1 MISKDYVFICLFKFG
16 DKMQRSK
23 TSSKFKRTFVSASVA
38 MAIASTM
45 GIFAIPQAHA
55 LVAATH
61 VYHNHMP
68 NFWPYY
74 DVNQYANTKVGDPI
88 RYTYDGQVIR
98 IKENPPAG
106 YTYFNPS
113 SGKVMPH
120 DDFQAYYQH
129 HAKQGAY
136 KSWPIETAQSNSGRY
151 PLSTTHVTMSGAL
164 VNNLQSFADLSI
176 EGMGYDQGW
185 ANGWKSVQP
194 NLKTQNGYPAL
205 DAIHFTG
212 HHSMGPLVG
221 PKYFLKDLIFQ
232 NVTLQQDYF
241 LGNSFVSSKGYFP
254 TELGFSERL
263 IPTLKKIGVEWSVL
277 GDVHYS
283 RALKDYPYLDDLGID
298 TLVSPPNRADLQNTS
313 DEGDWKALAMEH
325 EQQTTY
331 NKFPFATTPH
341 WVQYVDPETGEV
353 SRIAGIP
360 VEQAGS
366 WLEGWEG
373 QVAPTAIMEYDNNSK
388 RPQYFVIAHD
398 GDNSSG
404 RAGSGDTWLNSGNY
418 TYAQSGVLGIGV
430 NEYLAKYPIPADD
443 VQHVQDG
450 SWIDTRDSSADPTW
464 YHWHIP
470 MGVWKGQIADFNTAM
485 GTDFKLPVNQDGTP
499 FGHAVSME
507 FGYHYLER
515 NFALLQAAQ
524 NYAETAE
531 QIWLDSHPNYWSPK
545 TDKERQV
552 TYEGNQLN
560 PYMFSF
566 PVKGDEN
573 NDYKGGANPAEL
585 GWYFLIAS
593 IDSGFGYYDENTD
606 DNVKPTLGFNQ
617 SLYFTEPYVNK
628 HIAEDR
634 TGPSMWWV
642 QRYPYNPGSGNASK
656 AEGWTHV
663 YADNVFAIY
672 TYAYDVSG
680 IKDVKVKIRTH
691 KDKRMSPTDIAPRV
705 YDPASLG
712 NIPNNDPSQVGEW
725 VTYDTKVRDLTPDI
739 NGVPW
744 QNNANSAV
752 MNVVSAKK
760 IGSTYYAYI
769 SDYRDQLIDYYMEA
783 TDEKGNVTRSEIQSV
798 YVGAGKF
805 KKVGGKIV
813 EDVNGDIDGAHMFFT
828 DDFNGFEDSLTIYA
842 KPSNQS
848 VADVNVQ
855 FKDQGTDSWKNKQMT
870 MVKGDQ
876 NTYYKATV
884 SYKREAGCADI
895 KLTNFG
901 EGNSYPSDNI
911 CLSSGVYTIDQ
922 DSGSVSQGKPSDL
935 VARST
940 LYFKPSVSLS
950 QACVHYRSLPAAS
963 DTGWTAVPGEKMVQQ
978 NGVWVKEL
986 TLADN
991 AEGIEF
997 LFNDCAN
1004 QWFKT
1009 AAGGNFVVNEIDSY
1023 DINGTEISK
1032 HQDGPVGNLS
1042 PVAVVDPSTATVTLG
1057 DKLTINGANSY
1068 DKDGSIV
1075 SYKWSTG
1082 ETTKSIT
1089 VTPTATTTYTLV
1101 VTDDKGAQSSAVA
1114 SVTVKTVNNL
1124 PPVAKIESTGLTIT
1138 QGQSLTL
1145 DASGSTDKDGK
1156 IVSYKWNTGATTDSI
1171 TVSPASDTTYY
1182 VTVTDDKGATD
1193 TASVNVTVIPVV
1205 DNHAPVVEIAADKTE
1220 IIEGASVTLT
1230 AKATDQDGDKLF
1242 YQWSN
1247 GSNAATITVSPKSTT
1262 TYSVTV
1268 SDGKPNGNTTV
1279 DQTII
1284 VTPIQENDQD
1294 LPALYFAG
1302 TANSWKHDAMTYDS
1316 KSDEWTVDLVLDG
1329 KGDSNGAQRFKVTT
1343 TPNWNGDVYGTAGGN
1358 TLCKDQAACGDVVI
1372 TEKGNYRL
1380 AVNDNNLT
1388 WYLTKLGNTAPV
1400 ASFDVEVSGLTVKV
1414 KNTSTD
1420 ADGDTLTYNWSF
1432 DDGTG
1437 ATTADAEH
1445 TFAKAGTYNIIL
1457 TASDGTDKH
1466 SVNKEVTVDVVVFER
1481 TLPNLFFAGTTNS
1494 WKHDEMT
1501 FDAQTGE
1508 YKITLELTGK
1518 GDSNGAQRFKVTTTP
1533 DWKGRV
1539 FGTAGGNKLCDNQAS
1554 CADVVINQVGTYELA
1569 VNDRDL
1575 TWTLTPVSGANHAP
1589 VAKFSTSVAKLSVA
1603 FNNLSTDQ
1611 DGDAMTYAW
1620 DFDDGEV
1627 SDEVS
1632 PSHTFKNPGT
1642 YNVTLKA
1649 SDGEKTGTVT
1659 QSVVV
1664 TDKYIPATRSSMYF
1678 AGTANSWGHSAMDYN
1693 TATGNWT
1700 ITLNLDGK
1708 GDNNGGQRF
1717 KVTSDANWKGTVW
1730 GNAGDHKLCSNEASC
1745 PDIAIS
1751 EVGSYTLNV
1760 NDANLTWEL
1769 VPNNK

>member
-1 MISKDYVFICLFKFG
+1 
-16 DKMQRSK
+16 MQRSK
-23 TSSKFKRTFVSASVA
+23 TGLKFKRTLMSASVA
-38 MAIASTM
+38 MAIASTL
-45 GIFAIPQAHA
+45 GIVAAPQAQA
-55 LVAATH
+55 VVAATH
-61 VYHNHMP
+61 IYHNHMP

-74 DVNQYANTKVGDPI
+74 NVDDYAKTKVGDPI

-98 IKENPPAG
+98 IKENPPSS
-106 YTYFNPS
+106 YTYFNPTT
-113 SGKVMPH
+113 GKVMPH

-151 PLSTTHVTMSGAL
+151 PLSATHVTMSGAL
-164 VNNLQSFADLSI
+164 INNLQSFADLNI
-176 EGMGYDQGW
+176 EGMGYEQGW
-185 ANGWKSVQP
+185 ANGWKQVQP
-194 NLKTQNGYPAL
+194 SLKTQNGFPAL

-241 LGNSFVSSKGYFP
+241 LGKNFVSSKGYFP

-263 IPTLKKIGVEWSVL
+263 IPTLRKLGVEWSVL
-277 GDVHYS
+277 GDIHYS
-283 RALKDYPYLDDLGID
+283 RALKDYPYLDDLGKD

-341 WVQYVDPETGEV
+341 WVQYVDPETGAV
-353 SRIAGIP
+353 SRLAGIP

-373 QVAPTAIMEYDNNSK
+373 QAAPTAIMEYDNNSS

-404 RAGSGDTWLNSGNY
+404 RAGSGDTWMNSGNF

-430 NEYLAKYPIPADD
+430 NEYLAKYPIPAND

-450 SWIDTRDSSADPTW
+450 SWIDTRDSSGDPTW

-470 MGVWKGQIADFNTAM
+470 MGVWKGQINDFNTAM
-485 GTDFKLPVNQDGTP
+485 GTNFQIPTNNDGTP

-545 TDKERQV
+545 TDAERQV

-560 PYMFSF
+560 PYMMSF

-617 SLYFTEPYVNK
+617 SLYFTEPYVK
-628 HIAEDR
+628 QHIAEDR

-663 YADNVFAIY
+663 YADNVFVIY

-725 VTYDTKVRDLTPDI
+725 KTYDTQMRDLSPDI

-744 QNNANSAV
+744 QKNANSAV
-752 MNVVSAKK
+752 MDVVQAKK
-760 IGSTYYAYI
+760 IGNTYYAYI
-769 SDYRDQLIDYYMEA
+769 DEYRDQLIDYYMEA

-798 YVGAGKF
+798 YVGTGKF
-805 KKVGGKIV
+805 KKSGGKIV
-813 EDVNGDIDGAHMFFT
+813 EDINGDIDGTHMFFT
-828 DDFNGFEDSLTIYA
+828 DNFTGFEDSLTVYA
-842 KPSNQS
+842 KPANQNLS
-848 VADVNVQ
+848 GATVKY
-855 FKDQGTDSWKNKQMT
+855 KDRGSDSWKSKEASAVQGESS
-870 MVKGDQ
+870 K
-876 NTYYKATV
+876 YFKASV
-884 SYKREAGCADI
+884 SYKRDAGCADI
-895 KLTNFG
+895 RITNDG
-901 EGNSYPSDNI
+901 EGSQYPNDV
-911 CLSSGVYTIDQ
+911 CLSQGVYTIDQ
-922 DSGSVSQGKPSDL
+922 ATGNVTEGKPADL
-935 VARST
+935 VAKST
-940 LYFKPSVSLS
+940 IYFKPVSSLTNV
-950 QACVHYRSLPAAS
+950 CIHYRSLPASADS
-963 DTGWTAVPGEKMVQQ
+963 GWTTVPGEKMVY
-978 NGVWVKEL
+978 NSSTGFWAKEL
-986 TLADN
+986 SLADN

-1004 QWFKT
+1004 SWYKN
-1009 AAGGNFVVNEIDSY
+1009 ANGGNFVVNEVANY
-1023 DINGTEISK
+1023 DVDGTTVSP
-1032 HQDGPVGNLS
+1032 HADVPGPVANRN
-1042 PVAVVDPSTATVTLG
+1042 PVAVVTPSSKTITLG
-1057 DKLTINGANSY
+1057 DSVVLDGSQSY
-1068 DKDGSIV
+1068 DPDGTV
-1075 SYKWSTG
+1075 ASYKWSTG
-1082 ETTKSIT
+1082 ETTKTIKVS
-1089 VTPTATTTYTLV
+1089 PTSTSSYSLV
-1101 VTDDKGAQSSAVA
+1101 VTDNKGATSTAA
-1114 SVTVKTVNNL
+1114 AATVTVK
-1124 PPVAKIESTGLTIT
+1124 IEHNANPIAEISSTGLTINA
-1138 QGQSLTL
+1138 GQSVTL
-1145 DASGSTDKDGK
+1145 DASVSHDPDGR
-1156 IVSYKWNTGATTDSI
+1156 IVAYKWSNGATTPAI
-1171 TVSPASDTTYY
+1171 TVSPAADTTYQ
-1182 VTVTDDKGATD
+1182 VVVTDDKGATD
-1193 TASVNVTVIPVV
+1193 SASATVVVIPAN
-1205 DNHAPVVEIAADKTE
+1205 DNRPPVVSIEASKTE
-1220 IIEGASVTLT
+1220 INEGASVTLT
-1230 AKATDQDGDKLF
+1230 AKATDPDGDPLT
-1242 YQWSN
+1242 YQWNN
-1247 GSNAATITVSPKSTT
+1247 GATTATITVKPTTTT
-1262 TYSVTV
+1262 TYTLTV
-1268 SDGKPNGNTTV
+1268 SDGKANGSASQ

-1284 VTPIQENDQD
+1284 VVPISENKQD
-1294 LPALYFAG
+1294 LPGLYFAG
-1302 TANSWKHDAMTYDS
+1302 TANGWTHDAMTYNKDT
-1316 KSDEWTVDLVLDG
+1316 DEWTIDLVLDG
-1329 KGDSNGAQRFKVTT
+1329 KGDKNGAQRFKVTT
-1343 TPNWNGDVYGTAGGN
+1343 TPNWNGDVYGSAGDKA
-1358 TLCKDQAACGDVVI
+1358 LCKDQASCGDVVI
-1372 TEKGNYRL
+1372 SEKGSYKL

-1388 WYLTKLGNTAPV
+1388 WNLIKAGNTAPV
-1400 ASFDVEVSGLTVKV
+1400 AAFDVEINGLKV
-1414 KNTSTD
+1414 KLVNKSTD
-1420 ADGDTLTYNWSF
+1420 ADNDPLTYSWSF

-1437 ATTADAEH
+1437 STSKDVEH
-1445 TFAKAGTYNIIL
+1445 EFAKAGTYNIIL
-1457 TASDGTDKH
+1457 TAIDGTDKH
-1466 SVNKEVTVDVVVFER
+1466 SVNKEVTVDVVVFEK
-1481 TLPNLFFAGTTNS
+1481 TLPALFFAGTTNG
-1494 WKHDEMT
+1494 WTHDEMT
-1501 FDAQTGE
+1501 FDVQTGE
-1508 YKITLELTGK
+1508 YKITLDLTGK
-1518 GDSNGAQRFKVTTTP
+1518 ADKNGAQRFKVTTTG

-1554 CADVVINQVGTYELA
+1554 CGDVFISQVGTYELA

-1575 TWTLTPVSGANHAP
+1575 TWTLTPVSVGNHAP
-1589 VAKFSTSVAKLSVA
+1589 VAKFSAVATKLSVA

-1611 DGDAMTYAW
+1611 DGDDLSYTW
-1620 DFDDGEV
+1620 DFDDGTTSNEAF
-1627 SDEVS
+1627 

-1649 SDGEKTGTVT
+1649 SDGQASTEFTSK
-1659 QSVVV
+1659 VVV
-1664 TDKYIPATRSSMYF
+1664 SDKYIPATRSAMYF
-1678 AGTANSWGHSAMDYN
+1678 AGTANTWGHTAMNYN
-1693 TATGNWT
+1693 TSTGEWT
-1700 ITLNLDGK
+1700 ISLNLDGK
-1708 GDNNGGQRF
+1708 GDSNGGQRF
-1717 KVTSDANWKGTVW
+1717 KVTSEPNWKGTVW
-1730 GNAGDHKLCSNEASC
+1730 GNAGSNKLCSNEASC

-1751 EVGSYTLNV
+1751 EVGSYTLSV
-1760 NDANLTWEL
+1760 NDANLTWKL
-1769 VPNNK
+1769 TPNN